1 MVQGEPCFI
10 FPDPILIKYYMNIF
24 LNHLMTMQI
33 ILAFRKYILGNELT
47 GHILYVDSMIKY
59 IMLFSICGKKLNY

>member
-1 MVQGEPCFI
+1 MR
-10 FPDPILIKYYMNIF
+10 
-24 LNHLMTMQI
+24 MQI

-47 GHILYVDSMIKY
+47 GHILYVDSMIKH